1 MGSAMLN
8 GWIQAGIF
16 APDAV
21 VVTDKDSDKAASLAK
36 EFSVNYLDDNARAAS
51 GAKTVVLAVKPQDS
65 VVVLEEI
72 SSVLSGDTAVLS
84 IIAGLSIASMRAR
97 LGQAPSIV
105 RVMPNMG
112 AQVGASVS
120 GYAVEPGEGY
130 FDAGLPRKLLESI
143 GQAVEVDES
152 AIDLVTAV
160 SGSGPA
166 YFFLLTEALETA
178 AVQEGMSRDIA
189 SKLAKETLWGAAK
202 IIKDTGRD
210 PAELRKAVSSPG
222 GTTLAALG
230 VFDEAGFTD
239 LVSKAVEAAR
249 KRAGELTQ

>member
-8 GWIQAGIF
+8 GWLQAGIF
-16 APDAV
+16 TPDAV
-21 VVTDKDSDKAASLAK
+21 VVTDKDSDRATSLAK
-36 EFSVNYLDDNARAAS
+36 EFSVNYSDDNATAAG

-65 VVVLEEI
+65 AVVLEEI
-72 SSVLSGDTAVLS
+72 SSALTGDTAVLS

-97 LGQAPSIV
+97 LGHAPSIV

-120 GYAVEPGEGY
+120 GYAVDPGEGS

-143 GQAVEVDES
+143 GQAVEVEES

-166 YFFLLTEALETA
+166 YFFLLAEALETA
-178 AVQEGMSRDIA
+178 AVQEGMSREIA